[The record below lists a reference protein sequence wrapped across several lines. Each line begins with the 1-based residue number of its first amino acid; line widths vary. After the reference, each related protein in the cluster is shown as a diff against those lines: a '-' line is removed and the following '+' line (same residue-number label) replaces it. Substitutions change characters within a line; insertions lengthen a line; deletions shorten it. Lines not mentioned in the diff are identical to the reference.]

1 MVPPE
6 YLVVSAIISVVIR
19 LVTFRY
25 LVPED
30 IDNDWFDEDGNFV
43 PTEEFP

>member
-6 YLVVSAIISVVIR
+6 YLVVSAIISIVIR

-30 IDNDWFDEDGNFV
+30 IDNDFDEEGNFI

>member
-6 YLVVSAIISVVIR
+6 YLVVSAIITVVIR

-30 IDNDWFDEDGNFV
+30 IDNGFDEEGNFI